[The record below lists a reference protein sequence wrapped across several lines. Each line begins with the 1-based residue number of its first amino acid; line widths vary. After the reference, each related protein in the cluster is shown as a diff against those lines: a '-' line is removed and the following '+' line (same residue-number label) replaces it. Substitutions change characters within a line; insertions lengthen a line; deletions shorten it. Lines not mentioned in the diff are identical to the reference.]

1 MVIAFAVVFC
11 VDSLTWLPLLNGG
24 LEAAA
29 AATMR
34 FCSRFNER
42 KMACGMRYLQHIH
55 SWKRRSRDTRLEAV
69 FERVAEHL

>member
-34 FCSRFNER
+34 FCSTFNDE
-42 KMACGMRYLQHIH
+42 KNGV
-55 SWKRRSRDTRLEAV
+55 RDALPAAYPQLEATKQ
-69 FERVAEHL
+69 RHAAEGCL